1 QMMKAPLNSDMF
13 WEAWQSIT
21 DRKADGG
28 RPLGLRPSVLVVPP
42 SLEKVATKL
51 IERELTV
58 DDGATTTNELK
69 GKVSLVVANWMPA
82 ATAATA

>member
-1 QMMKAPLNSDMF
+1 
-13 WEAWQSIT
+13 
-21 DRKADGG
+21 
-28 RPLGLRPSVLVVPP
+28 
-42 SLEKVATKL
+42 LEKVATKL